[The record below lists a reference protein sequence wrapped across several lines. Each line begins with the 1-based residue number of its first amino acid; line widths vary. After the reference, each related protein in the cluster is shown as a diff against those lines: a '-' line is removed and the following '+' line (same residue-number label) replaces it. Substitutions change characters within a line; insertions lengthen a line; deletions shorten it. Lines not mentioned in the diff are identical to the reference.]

1 MFVPPQNS
9 YVETLIPDV
18 IIFGDG
24 TFVRILGLDEV
35 IKMLTLSDEISVLL
49 GSGRKTI
56 IFSLCKDTAR
66 RQLSANQEE
75 SPFQY

>member
-9 YVETLIPDV
+9 YVETLIPDM

-35 IKMLTLSDEISVLL
+35 IKMLTLCDEIVVLL

-56 IFSLCKDTAR
+56 TFSLCKDTAR
-66 RQLSANQEE
+66 R
-75 SPFQY
+75 